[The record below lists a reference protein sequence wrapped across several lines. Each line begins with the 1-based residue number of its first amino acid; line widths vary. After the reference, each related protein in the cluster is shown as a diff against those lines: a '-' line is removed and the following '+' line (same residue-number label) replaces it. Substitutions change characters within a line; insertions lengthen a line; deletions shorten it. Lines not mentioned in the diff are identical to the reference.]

1 MKGGI
6 MENIKCSCGKLLA
19 KRHDDGKIYVWCKEC
34 KKEIILEVEPY
45 EPNNKHKKIC
55 RDASQ

>member
-1 MKGGI
+1 

-19 KRHDDGKIYVWCKEC
+19 KRHDDGEIYVWCKEC

-45 EPNNKHKKIC
+45 EPNNKQKNIC
-55 RDASQ
+55 TDACQR